1 MTDKNDIFSGD
12 NPFQIFKRWLH
23 DASKTE
29 INDHDAIALSTV
41 DVDGLPNVRM
51 VLLRGIEDS
60 SFVFYTNYGSVKS
73 QEISTNHLA
82 AFVWHSKSLRRQIRV
97 RGKVEKEDGKKADD
111 YYRSRSLKSRIG
123 AWASVQSQPL
133 KSRSS
138 LMEQVEYFETELGDK
153 PSRPSF
159 WGGWR
164 IQPLEMEFWADGD
177 ARLHDRFR
185 WRRTTLKE
193 DWNIQRL
200 NP

>member
-12 NPFQIFKRWLH
+12 NPFQIFKRWFN

-41 DVDGLPNVRM
+41 DVGGLPNVRM
-51 VLLRGIEDS
+51 VLLRGIEEK

-73 QEISTNHLA
+73 QELSTNHLV

-97 RGKVEKEDGKKADD
+97 RGQVEKEDGEKADE

-138 LMEQVEYFETELGDK
+138 LMEQVEYFEKELGEE

-164 IQPLEMEFWADGD
+164 IQPLEIEFWADGD

-185 WRRTTLKE
+185 WSRATLEE